1 MERSTVRGSVLP
13 KNITQW
19 PRPVVESPY
28 HSPDQ
33 FDILKSELI
42 FVTKKKKTTLLCK
55 LYNASS
61 TKRYHFWQTGETSA
75 GKSSIINLILAEDLL
90 PYSTLST
97 TSTIC
102 ELKYAEKPGIKIHF
116 KDCASESGEP
126 IYQELGQSS
135 RTYKEEI
142 EPFLNVKNE
151 RDKGSPYKMI
161 ELFWPHPLFKVTSNF
176 QQVISLLHGSL
187 VDLFGIIVCPEFSK
201 DNETQLSVSL
211 C

>member
-1 MERSTVRGSVLP
+1 M
-13 KNITQW
+13 
-19 PRPVVESPY
+19 VESPY

-33 FDILKSELI
+33 FDILNSALI
-42 FVTKKKKTTLLCK
+42 LVRKKEDNIYSCLVNPK
-55 LYNASS
+55 LYYTSS
-61 TKRYHFWQTGETSA
+61 TEKYHFLQTGETSA
-75 GKSSIINLILAEDLL
+75 GKSSIINLILGEDLL

-116 KDCASESGEP
+116 KDSASESGEP

-176 QQVISLLHGSL
+176 QWVIILLHGSL
-187 VDLFGIIVCPEFSK
+187 VDFFRIIVCPEFSK
-201 DNETQLSVSL
+201 DNETQLDVSL
-211 C
+211 GKGV